1 MARNPPTSDSHPQ
14 PAVEEGT
21 PPCVMVVDDE
31 STMRN
36 LMTRWLRASGYLVQ
50 SAGSAEEALELQ
62 RQTPA
67 AVALCDIRLP
77 HHDGVWLSEQLR
89 RFHPETAVI
98 MTTGAPDME
107 TALATLRNGVVDYL
121 SKPFQREQV
130 CASVGRGVA
139 RYRDALEALQPPPW
153 AAQPAIQPLDQG
165 GLRMQSAAALDGIL
179 STLALRDPH
188 AFEHA
193 QRVTELSIDL
203 ASALGVREPALSV
216 IRQAALLHE
225 VGKLCLPD
233 SILRNAGPLTRE
245 EMDEARRFPEVGCD
259 LIIGLWPFLQGTA
272 EVVRSV
278 HEWYDG
284 SGFPRGLSAER
295 IVRGARIIAAADAYD
310 AMTHPRVFRAAVSP
324 AEAVFELGCR
334 AGTQFDPR
342 VVERVPGVLGLSAS

>member
-14 PAVEEGT
+14 AAVEEGT

-31 STMRN
+31 YTMRN
-36 LMTRWLRASGYLVQ
+36 LMTRWLRASGYPVQ

-62 RQTPA
+62 RHAPA

-121 SKPFQREQV
+121 PKPFQRDQV
-130 CASVGRGVA
+130 CAAVGRGVA
-139 RYRDALEALQPPPW
+139 RYRDALEASRPPSP
-153 AAQPAIQPLDQG
+153 AQPAIQQFDQG
-165 GLRMQSAAALDGIL
+165 GLQMQSAAALDGIL
-179 STLALRDPH
+179 ATLALRDPAAFDH
-188 AFEHA
+188 AH
-193 QRVTELSIDL
+193 RVTELSIDL
-203 ASALGVREPALSV
+203 ASALRVREPELSL
-216 IRQAALLHE
+216 IQQAALLHE
-225 VGKLCLPD
+225 IGKLSLPD

-245 EMDEARRFPEVGCD
+245 EMDEARRFPEVGHD
-259 LIIGLWPFLQGTA
+259 LITGLWPFLQGTA

-324 AEAVFELGCR
+324 AEAVFKLGCR

-342 VVERVPGVLGLSAS
+342 VVDRVPSVLGMPGS